1 MAKEDY
7 SKYSL
12 SRLQTELQEERE
24 IREML
29 EESVS
34 DLRRT
39 SSELQDRLH
48 CVDGEGNEWK
58 TRYETQLEL
67 NGQLERQISLIQ
79 DKLEDIRG
87 NPIDRLAF
95 IRSYEDMAVE
105 NLKHH
110 LKLLTKQKTDLQ
122 SRLMDCHLLIEQ
134 EGKAFHKTNDERR
147 AYLKEIALLTSIHET
162 QRGKESSQRQKNP
175 ANKSIRGKQT
185 SKKSPIKSNKE
196 KEEEGDGIGGNVN
209 VGGGGGDSTTERGVK
224 KIPQREK
231 LPAIYTSYFSG

>member
-12 SRLQTELQEERE
+12 SRLHTELQEERE

-95 IRSYEDMAVE
+95 IRSYEDMAV
-105 NLKHH
+105 
-110 LKLLTKQKTDLQ
+110 
-122 SRLMDCHLLIEQ
+122 
-134 EGKAFHKTNDERR
+134 AFHKTNDERR

-175 ANKSIRGKQT
+175 ANKSIRMNT
-185 SKKSPIKSNKE
+185 RNTIMRRRKSP
-196 KEEEGDGIGGNVN
+196 
-209 VGGGGGDSTTERGVK
+209 
-224 KIPQREK
+224 
-231 LPAIYTSYFSG
+231 

>member
-12 SRLQTELQEERE
+12 SRLHTELQEERE

-48 CVDGEGNEWK
+48 CVDGE
-58 TRYETQLEL
+58 
-67 NGQLERQISLIQ
+67 
-79 DKLEDIRG
+79 
-87 NPIDRLAF
+87 DRLAF

>member
-1 MAKEDY
+1 LLK
-7 SKYSL
+7 
-12 SRLQTELQEERE
+12 
-24 IREML
+24 EML

-95 IRSYEDMAVE
+95 IRSYEDMAVVSVTVGVS
-105 NLKHH
+105 LIH
-110 LKLLTKQKTDLQ
+110 LCNDRSGHQQRALEAQNIDTSCINQ
-122 SRLMDCHLLIEQ
+122 SLIT
-134 EGKAFHKTNDERR
+134 AV
-147 AYLKEIALLTSIHET
+147 L
-162 QRGKESSQRQKNP
+162 
-175 ANKSIRGKQT
+175 
-185 SKKSPIKSNKE
+185 
-196 KEEEGDGIGGNVN
+196 
-209 VGGGGGDSTTERGVK
+209 
-224 KIPQREK
+224 
-231 LPAIYTSYFSG
+231 

>member
-12 SRLQTELQEERE
+12 SRLHTELQEERE

-134 EGKAFHKTNDERR
+134 EGK
-147 AYLKEIALLTSIHET
+147 LTSIHET